1 MCETCAQTIPVNDQ
15 TLSNGSRGVPMP
27 TARVWILISSSRIIR
42 WREGQHVSGG
52 PAAGRCVR
60 GMQPRQLVAG
70 WRSRWVEVIG
80 RREPTVTSPVFTSH
94 TSCRGAASSSLSLP
108 VARPHFIYLQY
119 ISVEKKNGLFSH
131 SLLLCSSLWAAIDPQ
146 SEENSTGARRLLA
159 VLRDFISV
167 LVIFFNHCWTS
178 FKNQMC
184 VCLPS

>member
-1 MCETCAQTIPVNDQ
+1 
-15 TLSNGSRGVPMP
+15 MP
-27 TARVWILISSSRIIR
+27 TACVWILISSSRIIR
-42 WREGQHVSGG
+42 WREGQRVSGG

-80 RREPTVTSPVFTSH
+80 RREPTVTSPVSTSH
-94 TSCRGAASSSLSLP
+94 TSCWGAASSSLSHCSSSTLYLP
-108 VARPHFIYLQY
+108 AVHLCK
-119 ISVEKKNGLFSH
+119 KKNGLFSR

-146 SEENSTGARRLLA
+146 AEENSTGACRLLT

-178 FKNQMC
+178 LENQMC
-184 VCLPS
+184 VCVCLHSQVTSWAATINPDELFW